1 MVTIRKN
8 PIIVGQI
15 YHVFNRSIGRQPI
28 FLNNSSYQRALETIN
43 YYQYLETSLRFSHFN
58 RLPANLKNRALDV
71 LLQGRKRVKIL
82 AYCLMPNH
90 FHFLIQEIS
99 DRGISNFM
107 SNLQNSYAKFFNTK
121 NERNGA
127 LFQQMFKAV
136 LIESDEQLIHVTRY
150 IHLNPLTSF
159 ILKDIKELSDYLW
172 SSFQEYLGRGNL
184 SIVDKEFILDFFPSI
199 QSFIDFT
206 KDQIDYQ
213 RQLDKIQHLLL
224 E

>member
-1 MVTIRKN
+1 MTTIRKN

-28 FLNNSSYQRALETIN
+28 FLNNSSFQRAIETIS
-43 YYQYLETSLRFSHFN
+43 YYQYLETPLRFSHFN
-58 RLPANLKNRALDV
+58 RLPSKLKNKTLDT
-71 LLQGRKRVKIL
+71 LLQSRKRVKIL
-82 AYCLMPNH
+82 AFCLMPNH

-99 DRGISNFM
+99 DRGTSSFM
-107 SNLQNSYAKFFNTK
+107 SNLQNSYAKYFNTK

-136 LIESDEQLIHVTRY
+136 LIETDKQLIHVTRY

-159 ILKDIKELSDYLW
+159 ILKDIEELSDYPW
-172 SSFQEYLGRGNL
+172 SSFPEYLGMSNW

-206 KDQIDYQ
+206 RDQIDYQ
-213 RQLDKIQHLLL
+213 RQLDKLKHLLL